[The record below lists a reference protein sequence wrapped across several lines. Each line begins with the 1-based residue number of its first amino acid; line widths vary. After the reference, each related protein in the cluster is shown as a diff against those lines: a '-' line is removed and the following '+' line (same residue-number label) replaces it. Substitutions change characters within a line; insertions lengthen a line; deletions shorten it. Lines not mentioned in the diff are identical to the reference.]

1 MLIGVFARV
10 STPASHVITEEN
22 IMNHKNKTDSKRT
35 FARLG
40 SAVLA
45 LLMLGGVIA
54 TLASCAKPDGGD
66 GTKPDTTTAAVDVD
80 ETTNDIY
87 KDVPTGN
94 FNDEEFHILNDIC
107 TWALTTMESS
117 DQLGDTIS
125 DAVTNR
131 NGILEQQ
138 VGVKLVINT
147 VSNVN
152 SDIRKDQDTTTNQYD
167 CFFDPSTSNV
177 KLAVEGR
184 LVDFNELKDIDL
196 TKEWWYPTSTR
207 NLAIGPA
214 VYMVFSDIHLY
225 FHESFYVSIF
235 NKDMFANYPGL
246 EDPYELVKSGNWTI
260 DKLTE
265 MMKVVAS
272 DVDANG
278 KKDISESTSIYGLV
292 AHTNAGYSMMVGFDN
307 NLLEYDD
314 QHIPQANFTGVG
326 ERFIDSYNKVKN
338 TMYDTVLCG
347 SPISEGYSKLSNRQ
361 HTPFSEGRALFMYE
375 VTGTL
380 KEHRDESFSYGIVT
394 SPKYNAEQKEYI
406 SPITC
411 SAASM
416 CVPVGCKDLDRVGV
430 VLENMAAVSHKVIKP
445 AYYNITLCYKYNK
458 DPAAIE
464 MLDMVYKNGRF
475 ELAYVYNFGGLRST
489 VETAF
494 KTGVSDISGQV
505 GRSKKL
511 INRGIE
517 DAIKGLKLN

>member
-1 MLIGVFARV
+1 MK
-10 STPASHVITEEN
+10 
-22 IMNHKNKTDSKRT
+22 HKVNTDTKRT
-35 FARLG
+35 LARLG
-40 SAVLA
+40 SAFLA
-45 LLMLGGVIA
+45 VLMLAGTAAILGACANQGNGNDTSDVAA
-54 TLASCAKPDGGD
+54 TTPSVDIGE
-66 GTKPDTTTAAVDVD
+66 TTA
-80 ETTNDIY
+80 DIY
-87 KDVPTGN
+87 ADVPTGN
-94 FNDEEFHILNDIC
+94 FNDTEFHILNDIC

-131 NGILEQQ
+131 NAILEQQ
-138 VGVKLVINT
+138 VGVKLVIDT
-147 VSNVN
+147 VSNVYN
-152 SDIRKDQDTTTNQYD
+152 DIRKDQDTTTNQYD
-167 CFFDPSTSNV
+167 CFVDVSTSNV

-184 LVDFNELKDIDL
+184 LVDFNELQGIDL
-196 TKEWWYPTSTR
+196 NKEWWYPTSTR

-235 NKDMFANYPGL
+235 NKDMLANYPGL
-246 EDPYELVKSGNWTI
+246 EDPYDLVKSGKWTI
-260 DKLTE
+260 DKLNE

-272 DVDANG
+272 DVDATG

-292 AHTNAGYSMMVGFDN
+292 AHTNTGYSMMVGFEN
-307 NLLEYDD
+307 ELLEYDS
-314 QHIPQANFTGVG
+314 QHIPAANFSGVS

-338 TMYDTVLCG
+338 TIYDTVLCG
-347 SPISEGYSKLSNRQ
+347 SPISEGYSKLSNRH

-394 SPKYNAEQKEYI
+394 SPKYNEEQKDYI

-411 SAASM
+411 SAASLA
-416 CVPVGCKDLDRVGV
+416 VPVGCRDLDRVGI

-464 MLDMVYKNGRF
+464 MLDLVYKNGKF
-475 ELAYVYNFGGLRST
+475 ELAYVYNFGGVRST
-489 VETAF
+489 VESAF
-494 KTGVSDISGQV
+494 KTGISDISGQV
-505 GRSKKL
+505 TRSKKL